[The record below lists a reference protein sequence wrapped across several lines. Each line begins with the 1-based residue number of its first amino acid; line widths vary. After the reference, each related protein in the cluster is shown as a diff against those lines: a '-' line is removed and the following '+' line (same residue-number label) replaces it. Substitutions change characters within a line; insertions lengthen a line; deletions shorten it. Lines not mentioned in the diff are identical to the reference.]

1 MQRVEIA
8 VQILLT
14 GQCPGQVALSSFHAC
29 LVVEGFVV
37 SVVPEKGRSPGSG
50 KSREEIKGKGR

>member
-1 MQRVEIA
+1 MQRVEIG

-37 SVVPEKGRSPGSG
+37 SVVPEK
-50 KSREEIKGKGR
+50 REESGVREEQRGD

>member
-37 SVVPEKGRSPGSG
+37 SVVPEK
-50 KSREEIKGKGR
+50 REESGVREEQRGD